1 MLSLLQKIPHCG
13 LVYCLCVCIT
23 LCLLQPARADG
34 GAPNLA
40 YVAGTPK
47 GISVID
53 IAQQAVVRSIATPE
67 SPQSLLLSIDGRY
80 LFLTQ
85 PQQGRFLALSA
96 KTGETICSAQVP
108 GGPSLLTLDPTSN
121 VLYVAGNAA
130 NRVTELDGLTCQVK
144 RVFLTQDPVYGIALA
159 FAGANLTNTKDNQLW
174 VATTQA
180 LQTFDASSGQPL
192 ATMALPQGPQFLTIP
207 PGATAYAATRQG
219 SLEAIDIKSHTML
232 PLVTG
237 GSYGPMDFN
246 EQTGEIFVPD
256 RKKTRLLVLSPMT
269 VGAPLPQE
277 PRRVVAFPSAPVS
290 VAITSD
296 GQLGFVALQNGTVQM
311 LDLPGRQTITTL
323 FVGGSP
329 HFIVTGLYPPLVGL
343 IPQETTLLGTL
354 VNDGAYTLLFLLVF
368 LPLTYFW
375 FLARK
380 KRARRLSQKDPEH
393 PAQVS

>member
-1 MLSLLQKIPHCG
+1 MLSLFQKIHHLF
-13 LVYCLCVCIT
+13 LVYCLCVCAT
-23 LCLLQPARADG
+23 VCLFHTARADG

-47 GISVID
+47 GISIID
-53 IAQQAVVRSIATPE
+53 IAQQKVVRSITTPE

-80 LFLTQ
+80 LFITQ

-96 KTGETICSAQVP
+96 KTGETICTANVP
-108 GGPSLLTLDPTSN
+108 GDPSLLALDPIIN

-130 NRVTELDGLTCQVK
+130 NRVTELDGLTCKIK
-144 RVFLTQDPVYGIALA
+144 RVFLTKDPVYGVALA
-159 FAGANLTNTKDNQLW
+159 FAGPNLTNTKDNQLW
-174 VATTQA
+174 VATTHT
-180 LQTFDASSGQPL
+180 LQTFDASTGRAL
-192 ATMALPQGPQFLTIP
+192 DTIALPQGQRSQFLTIP
-207 PGATAYAATRQG
+207 PGSTVYAATRQG
-219 SLEAIDIKSHTML
+219 SIEAIDIKSHTML
-232 PLVTG
+232 TLVTG

-256 RKKTRLLVLSPMT
+256 RKKTRLLVLSPVT

-277 PRRVVAFPSAPVS
+277 PRRVVAFPFAPVS

-296 GQLGFVALQNGTVQM
+296 GQLGFVALQNGTVSI

-354 VNDGAYTLLFLLVF
+354 VNDGAYTLLFLLIF
-368 LPLTYFW
+368 APLTYFW

-380 KRARRLSQKDPEH
+380 KRANHL
-393 PAQVS
+393 